1 MTEYCALYQVIEETC
16 RAFVRPPREGGTGAP
31 PERRRKVRR
40 LRTPRGQGQGY
51 APRLATL
58 SARRAEARPRRGPP
72 PAAQAPRRA
81 VGSARRS
88 YRCAVLRKKCNTPT
102 AGCGVCGRLGGL
114 ALVALYPLALATA
127 AAEGRSRRRKSG
139 SLRGWRAPLA
149 RRERPAGRRYPPP
162 VPQGG
167 ARAPETMADVFGKQ
181 GLTFA
186 PRRAI
191 MSPRAY
197 GNVCSPR

>member
-1 MTEYCALYQVIEETC
+1 M
-16 RAFVRPPREGGTGAP
+16 
-31 PERRRKVRR
+31 RR

-88 YRCAVLRKKCNTPT
+88 YRCAVLRKKRNTPT

-127 AAEGRSRRRKSG
+127 AAEGRSRRRESG

-149 RRERPAGRRYPPP
+149 RRERPSGRRYPPSRP
-162 VPQGG
+162 PRGSAG
-167 ARAPETMADVFGKQ
+167 A
-181 GLTFA
+181 
-186 PRRAI
+186 
-191 MSPRAY
+191 
-197 GNVCSPR
+197 GNHGRSFRQTGVDIRSTSCYNESAGIRKRM